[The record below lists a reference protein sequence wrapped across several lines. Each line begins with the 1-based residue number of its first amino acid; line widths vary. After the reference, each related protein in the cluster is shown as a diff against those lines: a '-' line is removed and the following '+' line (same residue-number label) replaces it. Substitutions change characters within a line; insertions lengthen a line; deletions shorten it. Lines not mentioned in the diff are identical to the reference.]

1 MFRCVDATFPHG
13 ERKGIAA
20 SQPSSLLQNQYKYHF
35 HLRAGWGGFVV
46 RAPVVCIREYV
57 IAAFFSLF
65 FLHLS
70 SLAGT
75 PVFLQ
80 DHAETRLLA
89 ASSTANV
96 TSVTAVTMARH
107 PTYRPAKFV
116 ARALSLSLLST
127 TLYLLHLHSRGEVR
141 WYTPAY
147 PRCFRCARMP
157 HALGHLLLPSNQE
170 STRLYRRSV
179 QDTFHWSGVVEK
191 KIPCRKLCL
200 LFLRPT
206 NYILLP

>member
-46 RAPVVCIREYV
+46 RAPVVCIREFV
-57 IAAFFSLF
+57 FAAFFSLF
-65 FLHLS
+65 SPSS

-96 TSVTAVTMARH
+96 TSVTAVTMVRH

-116 ARALSLSLLST
+116 ARALSLSLLQYYAVPTPLALSGGGSVVHACLST
-127 TLYLLHLHSRGEVR
+127 MLPVC
-141 WYTPAY
+141 PNA
-147 PRCFRCARMP
+147 ARP
-157 HALGHLLLPSNQE
+157 GAFIIA
-170 STRLYRRSV
+170 V
-179 QDTFHWSGVVEK
+179 
-191 KIPCRKLCL
+191 
-200 LFLRPT
+200 
-206 NYILLP
+206 